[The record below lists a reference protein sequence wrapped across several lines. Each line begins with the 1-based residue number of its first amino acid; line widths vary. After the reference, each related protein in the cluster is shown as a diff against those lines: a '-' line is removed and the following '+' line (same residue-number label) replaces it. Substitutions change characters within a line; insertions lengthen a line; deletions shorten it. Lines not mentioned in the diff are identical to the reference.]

1 MAGKSKFRI
10 PSLKEM
16 EKPDEKLSVFST
28 RKQDVSLSADS
39 KTEAPNSSEEQSRPK
54 PPAVPPQRNPL
65 EKVEAPTSASVSTTA
80 ANDEPKTCPAN
91 SNLSKSDSAAK
102 SNPAKLNEQ
111 MNPSTVPEIPAK
123 RQYTNSIVVNTR
135 QRGNPILKGI
145 RNVPWEF
152 GNIVPDYEM
161 GKATCALFLS
171 LRYHQLHP
179 EYIHTRLKSLGKSY
193 DLRVLLVQV
202 DVKDPHHLLKDVSK
216 MCILADC
223 TLILAFSPEEA
234 GRYLETY
241 KVYENKP
248 PEMIMEKSEHDYM
261 SKLTDCLTSVKSV
274 NKTDCVNLISSFKS
288 LEAIM
293 NSSRES
299 LSFCPG
305 LGPRKAQRLYEVF
318 HEPFIRKR
326 KRTSNEHTEDGSPKK
341 SKKTASS

>member
-1 MAGKSKFRI
+1 MAPVFSTYKQDI
-10 PSLKEM
+10 SLSS
-16 EKPDEKLSVFST
+16 DEKL
-28 RKQDVSLSADS
+28 
-39 KTEAPNSSEEQSRPK
+39 
-54 PPAVPPQRNPL
+54 
-65 EKVEAPTSASVSTTA
+65 
-80 ANDEPKTCPAN
+80 
-91 SNLSKSDSAAK
+91 NLSKQKSPSKRPVPLEAEPFIKSVSSEATPSRNTPATSSNTLPKPSALNTNVTKSVSVVKQETAK
-102 SNPAKLNEQ
+102 HDQQPK
-111 MNPSTVPEIPAK
+111 STASEIPVTK
-123 RQYTNSIVVNTR
+123 QSTNSIIVNTR

-161 GKATCALFLS
+161 GKASCALFLS

-193 DLRVLLVQV
+193 DLRVMLVQV
-202 DVKDPHHLLKDVSK
+202 DLKDPHHLLKDLSK
-216 MCILADC
+216 ICILAEC

-248 PEMIMEKSEHDYM
+248 PDMIMEKSEHDYM
-261 SKLTDCLTSVKSV
+261 SKLTDCLTTVKSV

-288 LEAIM
+288 VESIIK
-293 NSSRES
+293 SSRES

-318 HEPFIRKR
+318 HEPFQRKR
-326 KRTSNEHTEDGSPKK
+326 KRMSNENIQSESPKK
-341 SKKTASS
+341 FQKTASS